1 MPKPAKSQ
9 RPSYSKDG
17 CASAPPPLSSTP
29 GHCPLLRQTTLG
41 QPFTR
46 VLSAGGG
53 TSLPSR
59 GSTSGP
65 LVPQRP
71 RSSVAVGVSYW
82 VILTFSRNCI
92 RRHLRFRSSAANPGS
107 SKAAFKRTELAAP
120 FPPLQA
126 GRWCFQHSVFQA
138 SGQRSIPREDAHYP
152 QALASRKPNR
162 RSATRHV
169 PCGGTKGKAAR
180 RTVRPCQ
187 KLSADYFRRKIIKPS
202 APKPS
207 NASVPGSGM

>member
-65 LVPQRP
+65 WVPQRP

-126 GRWCFQHSVFQA
+126 GRWCFHHSVFQA

-152 QALASRKPNR
+152 QALASRKPKR

-169 PCGGTKGKAAR
+169 PFGGTKEKAAR
-180 RTVRPCQ
+180 QIVRP
-187 KLSADYFRRKIIKPS
+187 
-202 APKPS
+202 
-207 NASVPGSGM
+207 